1 LPRASTPARA
11 RSAKAAQSDGRR
23 QSVRAVAIGA
33 SLLSTL
39 GKFGGNATLS
49 ELAAAAHLPLSKAH
63 RYLRAL
69 IDSAF
74 VEQDATGNYRLGSEA
89 LALGLAALAGIDLV
103 ALATPLIADLSTQVN
118 ETIVLSIWANHGAT
132 VVHVKEPPRRVTV
145 VTRIGSVLPLL
156 TSATGLVF
164 AAYLPAEEIDAM
176 KVIGVNPIQ
185 ALVVPRVIAA
195 TFVALMLYSVVA
207 VVGLS
212 GSYFFVVFVQHVTPG
227 AFVAGMT
234 LLTGLPQVVV
244 SLVKALLFGLSAGL
258 IACYK
263 GLHVGGGPTA
273 VGNAVNETVVFA
285 FMALF
290 LINILATAFGV
301 KVTP

>member
-1 LPRASTPARA
+1 LPRVSSPPQA

-63 RYLRAL
+63 RSVRAL
-69 IDSAF
+69 VDSAF
-74 VEQDATGNYRLGSEA
+74 VEQDVATGNYRLGSEA

-103 ALATPLIADLSTQVN
+103 ALATPLIVDLSALVN

-156 TSATGLVF
+156 SSATGLVF
-164 AAYLPAEEIDAM
+164 AAYLPAEEIEALKSAEIDAM
-176 KVIGVNPIQ
+176 AHARGGAKQAAAVLAKRLREVRANGVAAVQSLFFPGID
-185 ALVVPRVIAA
+185 AIAA
-195 TFVALMLYSVVA
+195 PAFAATGRVAA
-207 VVGLS
+207 VITVLGPTTS
-212 GSYFFVVFVQHVTPG
+212 FDASTDGRIARAVTST
-227 AFVAGMT
+227 A
-234 LLTGLPQVVV
+234 
-244 SLVKALLFGLSAGL
+244 ALLSTRLGYA
-258 IACYK
+258 
-263 GLHVGGGPTA
+263 PR
-273 VGNAVNETVVFA
+273 
-285 FMALF
+285 
-290 LINILATAFGV
+290 
-301 KVTP
+301 

>member
-1 LPRASTPARA
+1 LPRVSSPPQA

-69 IDSAF
+69 VDSAF
-74 VEQDATGNYRLGSEA
+74 VEQDVATGNYRLGGEA

-103 ALATPLIADLSTQVN
+103 ALATPLIVDLSALVN

-164 AAYLPAEEIDAM
+164 AAHLPAEEIEGM
-176 KVIGVNPIQ
+176 KS
-185 ALVVPRVIAA
+185 AEIAA
-195 TFVALMLYSVVA
+195 MAHGRGAAKQAVGVLAKRLRDVHATGVAAVQSLLFPGIDAIAAPAFAANGRVA
-207 VVGLS
+207 AVITVLGPTTS
-212 GSYFFVVFVQHVTPG
+212 FDASTDGRIARAVRST
-227 AFVAGMT
+227 A
-234 LLTGLPQVVV
+234 
-244 SLVKALLFGLSAGL
+244 ALLSSRLG
-258 IACYK
+258 Y
-263 GLHVGGGPTA
+263 
-273 VGNAVNETVVFA
+273 TVR
-285 FMALF
+285 
-290 LINILATAFGV
+290 
-301 KVTP
+301 

>member
-1 LPRASTPARA
+1 LPRVSTPAQA
-11 RSAKAAQSDGRR
+11 RSAKTAQSDGRR

-103 ALATPLIADLSTQVN
+103 ALATPLIADLSALVN

-176 KVIGVNPIQ
+176 KSAEIDAMAHGRGAAKQAAAVLAKRLRDVRATGVAAVQSLLFPGID
-185 ALVVPRVIAA
+185 AIAA
-195 TFVALMLYSVVA
+195 PAFAANGRVAA
-207 VVGLS
+207 VITVLGPTTS
-212 GSYFFVVFVQHVTPG
+212 FDASTDGKIARAVTST
-227 AFVAGMT
+227 AT
-234 LLTGLPQVVV
+234 LLSSRLGH
-244 SLVKALLFGLSAGL
+244 AAR
-258 IACYK
+258 
-263 GLHVGGGPTA
+263 
-273 VGNAVNETVVFA
+273 
-285 FMALF
+285 
-290 LINILATAFGV
+290 
-301 KVTP
+301 

>member
-1 LPRASTPARA
+1 MSRVSATAQA
-11 RSAKAAQSDGRR
+11 RSAKTAQSDGRR

-39 GKFGGNATLS
+39 GKFGGDATLS

-69 IDSAF
+69 IGSAF
-74 VEQDATGNYRLGSEA
+74 VEQDAATGNYRLGSEA

-103 ALATPLIADLSTQVN
+103 ALATPLIAALSALVN

-164 AAYLPAEEIDAM
+164 AAYLPAEEIEAM
-176 KVIGVNPIQ
+176 KSAEIDALAHGRSTARQAAAVLDKRLRAVRTNGVAAVQSLFFPGID
-185 ALVVPRVIAA
+185 AIAA
-195 TFVALMLYSVVA
+195 PAFAANGRIAA
-207 VVGLS
+207 VITVLGPTTS
-212 GSYFFVVFVQHVTPG
+212 FDASTDGRIARAVTST
-227 AFVAGMT
+227 A
-234 LLTGLPQVVV
+234 
-244 SLVKALLFGLSAGL
+244 ALLSSRLGYTGR
-258 IACYK
+258 
-263 GLHVGGGPTA
+263 
-273 VGNAVNETVVFA
+273 
-285 FMALF
+285 
-290 LINILATAFGV
+290 
-301 KVTP
+301 

>member
-1 LPRASTPARA
+1 LPRVSIPARA
-11 RSAKAAQSDGRR
+11 RSANAAQSDGRR

-39 GKFGGNATLS
+39 GRFGGNATLS

-74 VEQDATGNYRLGSEA
+74 VEQDAATGNYRLGSEA

-103 ALATPLIADLSTQVN
+103 ALATPLIADLSALVN

-132 VVHVKEPPRRVTV
+132 VVHVKEPPRRITV

-164 AAYLPAEEIDAM
+164 AAYLPAEEIEAMKSAEIDAM
-176 KVIGVNPIQ
+176 AHGRGAAKQAAVVLGKRLRDVRASGVAAVQSLLFPGID
-185 ALVVPRVIAA
+185 AIAA
-195 TFVALMLYSVVA
+195 PAFGANGRVAA
-207 VVGLS
+207 VITVL
-212 GSYFFVVFVQHVTPG
+212 
-227 AFVAGMT
+227 
-234 LLTGLPQVVV
+234 
-244 SLVKALLFGLSAGL
+244 
-258 IACYK
+258 
-263 GLHVGGGPTA
+263 GPTTSFDASRDGRIARA
-273 VGNAVNETVVFA
+273 VTSAAAQLSSRLGYAVR
-285 FMALF
+285 
-290 LINILATAFGV
+290 
-301 KVTP
+301 

>member
-1 LPRASTPARA
+1 LPRVSTPAPA

-23 QSVRAVAIGA
+23 HSVRAVAIGA

-49 ELAAAAHLPLSKAH
+49 ELAATAHLPLSKAH

-74 VEQDATGNYRLGSEA
+74 VEQDAAGNYRLGSEA

-103 ALATPLIADLSTQVN
+103 ALATPLIADLSALVN

-164 AAYLPAEEIDAM
+164 AAYLPAEEIEAM
-176 KVIGVNPIQ
+176 KSAEIDAIPHGRGGAAKQAAAMLAKRLRDVRATGVAAVQSLLFPGID
-185 ALVVPRVIAA
+185 AIAA
-195 TFVALMLYSVVA
+195 PAFAANGRVAA
-207 VVGLS
+207 VITVL
-212 GSYFFVVFVQHVTPG
+212 
-227 AFVAGMT
+227 
-234 LLTGLPQVVV
+234 
-244 SLVKALLFGLSAGL
+244 
-258 IACYK
+258 
-263 GLHVGGGPTA
+263 GPTTSFDASTDGRIARA
-273 VGNAVNETVVFA
+273 VTSTASLLSSRLGYAVR
-285 FMALF
+285 
-290 LINILATAFGV
+290 
-301 KVTP
+301 